1 MSWTLDSRATPNQA
15 GILAGRS
22 LPKLPLVRFRKHV
35 ARSSLSPFFEKVPH
49 IPWLSVFFPPSTP
62 WMSPLFGS
70 NEALAPSSM
79 FHPVAFPRS
88 PPFRPCANSSP
99 LPRILLGQAPRRR
112 TRLPNTPNSRAN
124 TATHN
129 FHNYFARSHP
139 HRRHPA
145 S

>member
-1 MSWTLDSRATPNQA
+1 MSWILDSRATPNQA
-15 GILAGRS
+15 GIFAGRS
-22 LPKLPLVRFRKHV
+22 LPKLPLVRFREHV
-35 ARSSLSPFFEKVPH
+35 ARSSLSPFFEKVPPH
-49 IPWLSVFFPPSTP
+49 IPWLSVFFPPSAP

-79 FHPVAFPRS
+79 LHPVAFPRS
-88 PPFRPCANSSP
+88 PPFRPCAHSSP
-99 LPRILLGQAPRRR
+99 LPRILLGPTPRRR
-112 TRLPNTPNSRAN
+112 TRLPNTTSSRAN

-129 FHNYFARSHP
+129 FLKTRSHP